1 MEEVWKDIEGITGYL
16 VSNMGRVKSIKSKKQ
31 VIRSLSDDKDGYK
44 ILWMPNG
51 KGGDTSARVHRLV
64 AKAFVPNPKNNPV
77 IHHKNNIK
85 YDNRPENLEWVTI
98 AENTQYG
105 YRDGV
110 SRSAWR
116 KYVAVYDGDKLLS
129 VFDAY
134 RKLAYHVGVSRAI
147 ITKCV
152 GSDSLLLGQ
161 LILKEL
167 DRTKEV
173 NFDLLN
179 KEFMKSRWQGGTS
192 KPVKVGQE
200 FYRSIG
206 DLSRIHCISRE
217 KIAKSIEL
225 GMINI
230 DGFKKNISY
239 CSQYS
244 YIENK

>member
-16 VSNMGRVKSIKSKKQ
+16 VSNMGRVKSVKSKNQ

-116 KYVAVYDGDKLLS
+116 KYVAVYDGDELLS

-134 RKLAYHVGVSRAI
+134 SKLASHVGVSRAI

-152 GSDSLLLGQ
+152 DDNLLLLGQ
-161 LILKEL
+161 LSLKEL
-167 DRTKEV
+167 KYV
-173 NFDLLN
+173 KKVGYNLLN
-179 KEFMKSRWQGGTS
+179 KKFMKSKWRGRAS
-192 KPVKVGQE
+192 KPVKVGQKC
-200 FYRSIG
+200 YISIG
-206 DLSRIHCISRE
+206 ELSRIYCISRE
-217 KIAKSIEL
+217 KIAKSIKL
-225 GMINI
+225 GMITI
-230 DGFKKNISY
+230 DGTKMSISH
-239 CSQYS
+239 CSQYE
-244 YIENK
+244 YIKNE